1 MGKKKSAL
9 EEFDEMAKEYLMKE
23 KNDSVPKKE
32 SKKENKSKIPTILGN
47 IIGYLLSIGITI
59 SLILFFIWLIKIL
72 LKAAF

>member
-9 EEFDEMAKEYLMKE
+9 EEFDEMMKGCGCDKPNKVSKPIE
-23 KNDSVPKKE
+23 KKKT
-32 SKKENKSKIPTILGN
+32 IPMFLGN